1 MVLGP
6 SYFSQNAVLA
16 VYFIEFIFSCHMRC
30 AAVCLVRAKNEKGTT
45 HTHMHLAVLV
55 APTPRLDPTAVAR
68 WLLLPP
74 QRASCA
80 FSGHGNQSIA
90 KPPPAATP
98 TGMVYL
104 SSGAAIRENPEP
116 DAGAAARAAASAAA
130 SAAAATA
137 VSTNLLSPFSV
148 RSYFA

>member
-1 MVLGP
+1 
-6 SYFSQNAVLA
+6 
-16 VYFIEFIFSCHMRC
+16 MRC

-116 DAGAAARAAASAAA
+116 DAGA
-130 SAAAATA
+130 
-137 VSTNLLSPFSV
+137 LLLVLLPVLLLVLLPVLLLLLLLRRTCSRLFPFGHILHDSSQILFNVYQV
-148 RSYFA
+148 RTT